1 MFMIQIHCKCIYSN
15 IFFLMNGNV
24 SRHKC
29 IGMKFEPLTKWKA
42 EKLTLTQVQSLKT
55 CVYIFV
61 NKDMYIVEWGICY
74 NLYNLWIHYIE
85 SMQSILLC
93 TFDIPMQITATYIVL
108 QVGDINVHFVWGVT
122 LQLNSVSLKVLRNRT
137 ILLSVFAKHIQ

>member
-1 MFMIQIHCKCIYSN
+1 MDI
-15 IFFLMNGNV
+15 L
-24 SRHKC
+24 
-29 IGMKFEPLTKWKA
+29 
-42 EKLTLTQVQSLKT
+42 
-55 CVYIFV
+55 
-61 NKDMYIVEWGICY
+61 
-74 NLYNLWIHYIE
+74 YIE
-85 SMQSILLC
+85 SMKSVLLC